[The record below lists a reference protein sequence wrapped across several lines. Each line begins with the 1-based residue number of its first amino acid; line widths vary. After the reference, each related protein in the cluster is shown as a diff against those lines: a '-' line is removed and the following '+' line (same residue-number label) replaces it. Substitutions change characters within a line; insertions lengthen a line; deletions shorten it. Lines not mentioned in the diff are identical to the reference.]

1 MATVTAYLTL
11 LVMLHC
17 MSQELA
23 RFGHLETSDLGTLDT
38 SISLFVSK
46 PEALSARQQRARI
59 GGLDR
64 SGPMRPQE

>member
-1 MATVTAYLTL
+1 MKLTT
-11 LVMLHC
+11 
-17 MSQELA
+17 
-23 RFGHLETSDLGTLDT
+23 RFGTFRPTIDSDIWKRQTWTLDT

-46 PEALSARQQRARI
+46 PEASSARQQRARI

>member
-1 MATVTAYLTL
+1 MKLTT
-11 LVMLHC
+11 
-17 MSQELA
+17 
-23 RFGHLETSDLGTLDT
+23 RFGTFRPTIGSDIWKLWTDT

-46 PEALSARQQRARI
+46 PEASSAPE